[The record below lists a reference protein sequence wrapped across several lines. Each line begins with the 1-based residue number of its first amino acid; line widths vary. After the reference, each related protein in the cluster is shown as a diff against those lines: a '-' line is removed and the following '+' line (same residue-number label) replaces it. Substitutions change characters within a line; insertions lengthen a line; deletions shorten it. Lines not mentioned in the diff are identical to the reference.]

1 MNMTEEKFLTKP
13 RFAKI
18 VEQTVLDLKIPYL
31 EAILE
36 VCDDK
41 GIDPEDVSKF
51 ISPVIKSKLEVEAQR
66 LNFIAKTSDSIT
78 LE

>member
-1 MNMTEEKFLTKP
+1 MTEEKFLTKP